1 LFFQKKFVIKYID
14 KTSIK
19 LLDEKLSSTWRVV
32 MDKERSIY
40 LLEEIA
46 EGSES
51 SFNEFY
57 NRYVS
62 FVLHI
67 ATKTLGDRVEA
78 EDVTHDIFLEIY
90 QKPTNYRPDRGS
102 VKAWIAVMT
111 RNRCIDRLRKKKPIL
126 VNKLELLETKEAVK
140 TELSVLMRLEQELII
155 EALKEIPQKQRE
167 VIYGAYF
174 EGKTQVELAKTLNRP
189 LGTIKSL
196 VRYGLKNMQKNK
208 RLLNWIKAR

>member
-1 LFFQKKFVIKYID
+1 
-14 KTSIK
+14 
-19 LLDEKLSSTWRVV
+19 